1 MAKEKI
7 KTSQLD
13 TYLSLALCR
22 NVGDTDMAEMAFF
35 ARTFGVDC
43 ARKVVSLEASC
54 D

>member
-1 MAKEKI
+1 MV
-7 KTSQLD
+7 
-13 TYLSLALCR
+13 TYLSWALCQ
-22 NVGDTDMAEMAFF
+22 NVDDTDMAEMAFF